1 MIRCDMHEVE
11 IRGRRAVVMS
21 ELSMIINAL
30 NKDLTKVIGADA
42 ARERIMHSVNIGLM
56 TDEERDEMVKEKL
69 AEVPDVAEMID
80 DFMNKLLERTEK

>member
-1 MIRCDMHEVE
+1 MIRCDMATVE
-11 IRGRRAVVMS
+11 IRGRHAVVMS

-56 TDEERDEMVKEKL
+56 TDEERDVMVKKL